1 METRGVRVRFSSPAH
16 ENRYWWTIH
25 ECDERYVVCVR
36 ERLALPDGLLAYTVA
51 DRRNGTRGHVKDER
65 SGRQG
70 RMPSIRR
77 GMAAGTGESAGDYRH
92 RAAVCGGIQGEALN
106 GFDHTGVTPAKHQNN
121 AASDILTGWH
131 EGMWV

>member
-16 ENRYWWTIH
+16 ENRYWWTIL
-25 ECDERYVVCVR
+25 ECDGRYVVCVR

-65 SGRQG
+65 SGVKGACRPSDVAWLLEQAKAQG
-70 RMPSIRR
+70 ITDTEPLCV
-77 GMAAGTGESAGDYRH
+77 AE
-92 RAAVCGGIQGEALN
+92 IQGEA
-106 GFDHTGVTPAKHQNN
+106 FTYRTGVTPTKHQNN
-121 AASDILTGWH
+121 AASGILTGWH

>member
-16 ENRYWWTIH
+16 ENRYWWTIL
-25 ECDERYVVCVR
+25 ECDGRYVVCVR

-65 SGRQG
+65 SGVKGACRPSDAAWLLEQAKAQG
-70 RMPSIRR
+70 ITDTEPLCV
-77 GMAAGTGESAGDYRH
+77 AE
-92 RAAVCGGIQGEALN
+92 IQGEAFN
-106 GFDHTGVTPAKHQNN
+106 QRTGVTPTKHQNN
-121 AASDILTGWH
+121 AASGILTGWH